1 MTTLTIKGDSEV
13 INQILELI
21 KEVKDKV
28 TLSKSEAKEPIL
40 KSLDEVRTEVKDTL
54 EQIENGTMELYTSK
68 QYSLLMDDFF
78 QGLERDYKN

>member
-28 TLSKSEAKEPIL
+28 TLSKTSDPIKESIL
-40 KSLDEVRTEVKDTL
+40 KDIEAYRNSELDTITL
-54 EQIENGTMELYTSK
+54 QELEK
-68 QYSLLMDDFF
+68 RALLW
-78 QGLERDYKN
+78 